1 MIVPKMFNF
10 HGLQHYS
17 VLTMTLKMVYF
28 LVLLIYAQGNVEALR
43 SDNTLLVNQDNAV
56 TYPLKV
62 NQISDKSE
70 PRLMYR
76 DIQYLGFMLWPLGI
90 IWLAFSFVMPLINGA
105 YILGFLVVI
114 AGTLLASEV
123 GYFSGRSFDSLY
135 TFNHITK
142 KLQSFLSTQA
152 FIDELTEEVNA
163 AIVNFT
169 TKYELNQNKTTRRRL
184 L

>member
-1 MIVPKMFNF
+1 
-10 HGLQHYS
+10 
-17 VLTMTLKMVYF
+17 MTLKMVYF

-43 SDNTLLVNQDNAV
+43 SENILLVNQDNAP
-56 TYPLKV
+56 TYPLNV
-62 NQISDKSE
+62 IHISDKSE

-142 KLQSFLSTQA
+142 KVQSFLSTQA
-152 FIDELTEEVNA
+152 LIDELTEEVLSL
-163 AIVNFT
+163 IHI
-169 TKYELNQNKTTRRRL
+169 
-184 L
+184 

>member
-1 MIVPKMFNF
+1 MLSF
-10 HGLQHYS
+10 HELQHHS
-17 VLTMTLKMVYF
+17 LLTMPLKMVYF

-43 SDNTLLVNQDNAV
+43 SDNTLLVNQDNAAE
-56 TYPLKV
+56 YPLKV
-62 NQISDKSE
+62 IQISDKSE

-152 FIDELTEEVNA
+152 FIDELSEEVNA
-163 AIVNFT
+163 AILDFT
-169 TKYELNQNKTTRRRL
+169 TKYESNENKTSRRRL

>member
-10 HGLQHYS
+10 HGLQHYPF
-17 VLTMTLKMVYF
+17 LTMTLKMVYF

-62 NQISDKSE
+62 IQISDKSE

-142 KLQSFLSTQA
+142 KLQSFLCSQA
-152 FIDELTEEVNA
+152 FIDELSEEVNA

-169 TKYELNQNKTTRRRL
+169 TKYELSQNKTSRRRFL
-184 L
+184 

>member
-1 MIVPKMFNF
+1 MFNF

-17 VLTMTLKMVYF
+17 FLTMTLKMVYS
-28 LVLLIYAQGNVEALR
+28 LYLLIYAQRNVEALR
-43 SDNTLLVNQDNAV
+43 SDNISLVNQDNVV

-62 NQISDKSE
+62 IQISDRSE

-123 GYFSGRSFDSLY
+123 GYFSGRSFDSLH
-135 TFNHITK
+135 TFNNIKRRLH
-142 KLQSFLSTQA
+142 SFLSTQA

-169 TKYELNQNKTTRRRL
+169 TKYEFNQNKTSNRRL